1 MLNFWEELG
10 LTIFTAVLR
19 QLHFDPTKASTL
31 SKVLIPIR
39 DTLNTLYPPTTSVV
53 Q

>member
-1 MLNFWEELG
+1 MLNFWEQLG
-10 LTIFTAVLR
+10 LTIFTAILQ
-19 QLHFDPTKASTL
+19 QLHFDPTKATTL

-39 DTLNTLYPPTTSVV
+39 DTLNTLYPPTPGVT